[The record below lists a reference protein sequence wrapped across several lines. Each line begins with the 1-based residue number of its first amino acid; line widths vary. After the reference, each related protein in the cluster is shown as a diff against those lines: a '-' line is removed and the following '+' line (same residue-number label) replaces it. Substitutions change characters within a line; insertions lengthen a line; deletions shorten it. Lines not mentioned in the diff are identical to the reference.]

1 MYSAFMLMSELA
13 QSCQDS
19 RIFQRFLRQA
29 CVNKDCIWSYMHT
42 YIIHAHIQRLIHIY
56 THTYIQTH
64 IGSYLYF
71 RKKKGKGTTVHQYCS
86 RASPQI
92 QFMLL
97 VKTYFTN
104 PLGFKGILV
113 TSSRSRQTFIK
124 SLQKALILVKLLN
137 VTPQTM
143 LPSQ

>member
-1 MYSAFMLMSELA
+1 
-13 QSCQDS
+13 
-19 RIFQRFLRQA
+19 
-29 CVNKDCIWSYMHT
+29 MHI
-42 YIIHAHIQRLIHIY
+42 YRDLYIY
-56 THTYIQTH
+56 THIHTYKH
-64 IGSYLYF
+64 ILGLTYTS
-71 RKKKGKGTTVHQYCS
+71 GKRRGKEQLFINI
-86 RASPQI
+86 AQGQAPKI